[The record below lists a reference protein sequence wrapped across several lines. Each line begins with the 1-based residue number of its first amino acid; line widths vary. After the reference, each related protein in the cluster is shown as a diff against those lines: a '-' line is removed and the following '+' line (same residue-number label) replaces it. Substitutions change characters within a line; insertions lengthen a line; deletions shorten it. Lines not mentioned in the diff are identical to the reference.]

1 MLKAIEIPK
10 VPAVLMGIPRGL
22 PAPWDL
28 DANSYRFMKG
38 GVPTK
43 SINVK

>member
-1 MLKAIEIPK
+1 MITTLEIPK
-10 VPAVLMGIPRGL
+10 VPAVLMGIPRRL

-28 DANSYRFMKG
+28 DANPYRFLKG

>member
-1 MLKAIEIPK
+1 MFKVLDVPK

-28 DANSYRFMKG
+28 NANPYRFLKG

-43 SINVK
+43 SIYVK